1 MKTMKFTSG
10 FGIALSVL
18 AAISQAKRLD
28 KPALTPDLG
37 YLLQGSVDNLHPTH
51 STWDKWGDGWI
62 PEDCKSMAQNPNL
75 NLNLNPSDFEVYNV
89 HYDDC
94 GDAWVLCRHKDSP
107 VDLVTTVDIFGRLPV
122 RMRDWVRHVMTVPG
136 NDYAFNLNGNI
147 VFSGR
152 TSTNMDVAIHE
163 TGHSLDLLKAYGEVL
178 SSSQTWIDNYNQDSN
193 VPDNYAQSSQ
203 IENVAQNTVVS
214 VFDKI
219 VPGGFGSVQPNWH
232 NIFHQYA
239 TLKSK
244 AGDLILPGGQC
255 DRRLKDSSPI
265 PMDSNANEQGLLSWK
280 PRTSFVN
287 TYNNI
292 VTNFEPFNTAEH
304 CKESFS

>member
-1 MKTMKFTSG
+1 MKFTSG

-89 HYDDC
+89 HYDD
-94 GDAWVLCRHKDSP
+94 
-107 VDLVTTVDIFGRLPV
+107 
-122 RMRDWVRHVMTVPG
+122 VRHVMTVPG

-203 IENVAQNTVVS
+203 IEV
-214 VFDKI
+214 K
-219 VPGGFGSVQPNWH
+219 
-232 NIFHQYA
+232 
-239 TLKSK
+239 
-244 AGDLILPGGQC
+244 
-255 DRRLKDSSPI
+255 
-265 PMDSNANEQGLLSWK
+265 
-280 PRTSFVN
+280 
-287 TYNNI
+287 
-292 VTNFEPFNTAEH
+292 EP
-304 CKESFS
+304 C